1 MSDATIRF
9 FPVGNGDCTLL
20 WVGESRIL
28 IDLSPRF
35 QSGDPH
41 YDVEEMRDELLP
53 LVKRDEGR
61 YVVDALL
68 VTHPDRDHVLKAE
81 ELLHLGAPHDYD
93 TDDERILVE
102 EIIYVPASFGAQ
114 GNDLSSDAKAVLSE
128 IERRLDADSSAG
140 NLVTALIGPKG
151 EDPGADRVFS
161 VGDVIDTFGAS
172 VSDERLAA
180 VVYAPRGVLDPQDR
194 NDVSGV
200 VQFSITPTGS
210 VEPVRIIVGG
220 DAPYEVWE
228 DIYDNE
234 SLDDFKY
241 DLMLAPHHCSWSVF
255 GEPSDDDPSEKVID
269 LFRSCHSEAK
279 IVSSSFALDSDGTP
293 PSEEAADIYRD
304 IVGDD
309 DFYCTGEYPSK
320 DEHVPI
326 VFEISD
332 SGVQESGGKKRS
344 KGGGGAAALI
354 RRTPQR
360 YGMET

>member
-1 MSDATIRF
+1 
-9 FPVGNGDCTLL
+9 VGNGDCTLL
-20 WVGESRIL
+20 WVGETRIL
-28 IDLSPRF
+28 IDLSPRI

-53 LVKRDEGR
+53 LVRRDDGR
-61 YVVDALL
+61 YVVDAFLI
-68 VTHPDRDHVLKAE
+68 THPDRDHVLEAE
-81 ELLHLGAPHDYD
+81 ELLHLGAPDDYD
-93 TDDERILVE
+93 ADDERILVE
-102 EIIYVPASFGAQ
+102 EIIYVPASFEAQ
-114 GNDLSSDAKAVLSE
+114 ADDLSSDAKAVLSE

-140 NLVTALIGPKG
+140 NLVTALIGPNG
-151 EDPGADRVFS
+151 EDPGADRVYS
-161 VGDVIDTFGAS
+161 VGRVIDIFGAAT
-172 VSDERLAA
+172 SDERLAA

-210 VEPVRIIVGG
+210 VEPVRIIMGG

-228 DIYDNE
+228 DICDNE

-255 GEPSDDDPSEKVID
+255 GESNDHVPSEKVID
-269 LFRSCHSEAK
+269 LFKNCHSEAK
-279 IVSSSFALDSDGTP
+279 IVSSSFAIDSDGTLP
-293 PSEEAADIYRD
+293 NEEAAEIYRG
-304 IVGDD
+304 IVGED

-326 VFEISD
+326 VFEFSD
-332 SGVQESGGKKRS
+332 SGVQESDGKKRG
-344 KGGGGAAALI
+344 KGGGRGAAALI

-360 YGMET
+360 YGMEA